1 MITTPE
7 IQKQLQPF
15 LFPIQQRE
23 VYIED
28 YKGSV
33 FQTGDYKAIV
43 RQDDNSLIAIAKK
56 SYKVVPNAEVINQ
69 FVENLSGLDA
79 KWYVD
84 SSHSFVE
91 NNRMRL
97 MVTFPELTFNDGR
110 SDIALSLYLSNSYDG
125 SESVKLIFAAI
136 RAVCKNGMI
145 LGHILKQLKAKHTQG
160 LNLGNLQAQV
170 ESTYDQIPAIKNRIN
185 QLLETKV
192 TNEFKGIVFDV
203 MGRKIEKFV
212 TDQEASIR
220 PIRHSWDFYNLL
232 TYYVSHEIDQKFRAD
247 YQTDISK
254 LFQL

>member
-15 LFPIQQRE
+15 IFNIQARE

-43 RQDDNSLIAIAKK
+43 RQDDNCLIAIAKK
-56 SYKVVPNAEVINQ
+56 SYKVVPNAEVINL
-69 FVENLSGLDA
+69 FFENLSGLDT
-79 KWYVD
+79 KWYID
-84 SSHSFVE
+84 QSHSFVE

-97 MVTFPELTFNDGR
+97 MVSFPELVFNDGR
-110 SDIALSLYLSNSYDG
+110 SDIAMSLYLSNSYDG
-125 SESVKLIFAAI
+125 SESVRLVWGAI
-136 RAVCKNGMI
+136 RSICTNGMI
-145 LGHILKQLKAKHTQG
+145 LGHVLKQLKAKHTQG

-170 ESTYDQIPAIKNRIN
+170 ESTYEQIPAIKSRIN

-192 TNEFKGIVFDV
+192 TDEFKGIVFDV
-203 MGRKIEKFV
+203 MGKRIEKFV
-212 TDQEASIR
+212 TEQEATIR

-232 TYYVSHEIDQKFRAD
+232 TYYVSHEIEQKFRAD